1 MWFNS
6 KFRQLQAELDTVGS
20 STQWSNQL
28 CRIVL
33 KLSLATR
40 TSSIF
45 YEQIFYEVL
54 DLQASQVQYLLD
66 INFTSGLTSCSHAEE
81 RSGTSS
87 REQQP
92 MQQTPPAIPSAK
104 RRNPSHKTVVDPT
117 ASCIA
122 KRPMSLLPELGMRFP
137 FMWENDCGDRS
148 ISQNRKAFAR
158 SKGHLRFR
166 YTRTRTQYFIL
177 CMICMHE
184 IRGTPT

>member
-1 MWFNS
+1 M
-6 KFRQLQAELDTVGS
+6 
-20 STQWSNQL
+20 
-28 CRIVL
+28 

-92 MQQTPPAIPSAK
+92 MQRTPPAIPSAK
-104 RRNPSHKTVVDPT
+104 RRNPSHKTAVDPT
-117 ASCIA
+117 ASWLA

-137 FMWENDCGDRS
+137 FMWEISRMIAAIVRFCKTAKRRLIERS
-148 ISQNRKAFAR
+148 PAVCSTDAHVRLF
-158 SKGHLRFR
+158 
-166 YTRTRTQYFIL
+166 
-177 CMICMHE
+177 
-184 IRGTPT
+184 